1 VRANPSAL
9 DEEQGRR
16 RDGRERSP
24 ERQAYSWSCG
34 GSWARARG
42 SGRDGRWRWS
52 RMRAAMVALKT
63 QATTRRGPPQRSHT
77 KTSSPNVRRR
87 LLESA
92 RASWPRFQ
100 LAPERFAA
108 YLAERLPEGADL
120 EKLAAL
126 QAADLYLCCA
136 CAEGDRAALD
146 ALDRGPLQVCAAAAG
161 RVDRSESFADE
172 VKQSLRQRLLSLEE
186 GRPRILDYEGRAPL
200 KSWLRAAAARTA
212 LNLTRGARSEDREE
226 AALERVAA
234 PQLDVELE
242 YVQKRYRPQFAA
254 CLREA
259 MAALDVR
266 ERTVLRLHVVEGA
279 GVEGIA
285 RYYRVHRTT
294 VTRWIQQARAS
305 LVANTRQLLT
315 QRLRITGKELE
326 SLVRSLGSRLDFS
339 ISQILPPPD
348 RDRTRE

>member
-1 VRANPSAL
+1 MAEPLLKNAFLAHAPRAARTAL
-9 DEEQGRR
+9 DR
-16 RDGRERSP
+16 P
-24 ERQAYSWSCG
+24 ELEP
-34 GSWARARG
+34 
-42 SGRDGRWRWS
+42 
-52 RMRAAMVALKT
+52 AL
-63 QATTRRGPPQRSHT
+63 
-77 KTSSPNVRRR
+77 RR
-87 LLESA
+87 LLEAA
-92 RASWPRFQ
+92 RGAWPRLH
-100 LAPERFAA
+100 LAPERFVA
-108 YLAERLPEGADL
+108 YMADRLPEGADL
-120 EKLAAL
+120 GKLEGL

-136 CAEGDRAALD
+136 CAEGDRTALD

-172 VKQSLRQRLLSLEE
+172 VKQAVRQRLLSPEE

-200 KSWLRAAAARTA
+200 RSWLRAAAARTA
-212 LNLTRGARSEDREE
+212 LNLTRGARSGDREE
-226 AALERVAA
+226 EALERVAA

-242 YVQKRYRPQFAA
+242 YVQKRYRPQFVA

-294 VTRWIQQARAS
+294 VTRWLQQARET
-305 LVANTRQLLT
+305 LVARTRQLLT
-315 QRLRITGKELE
+315 QRLRITGNELE

-348 RDRTRE
+348 RNRSKE